1 MSNDLWKPLFRKAI
15 ACLDTLDQHGIKPNW
30 SFGGGTAMMLT
41 YAHRDSK
48 DIDIFVRDPQY
59 LGWLTPRLQDQIQ
72 TITAYTE
79 YNESS
84 NVLKLIMDT
93 GEIDFIVAA
102 PLTKNPYESWQ
113 FEGHDIN
120 RERPVEIVAK
130 KVFYRAD
137 EFAVRDVFDLA
148 CLLEREPGEVMKE
161 EILFRA
167 KQEVLL
173 TRLLVM
179 QKTYKQVVKDM
190 IRVRP
195 GFERLR
201 DVAIDKVF
209 DFYQSMPATSDLDI

>member
-1 MSNDLWKPLFRKAI
+1 MSNDIWKPLFRKAL
-15 ACLDTLDQHGIKPNW
+15 ACLDTLDQHKIKVTW
-30 SFGGGTAMMLT
+30 SFGGGTAMMMT

-48 DIDIFVRDPQY
+48 DVDIFVRDPQY

-72 TITAYTE
+72 TITACIE

-84 NVLKLIMDT
+84 NVLKLVMDT

-102 PLTKNPYESWQ
+102 PLTKNPYEGWV
-113 FEGHDIN
+113 FEGRKIM

-148 CLLEREPGEVMKE
+148 CLLEREPGEVLKE
-161 EILFRA
+161 DAVFRA
-167 KQEVLL
+167 KQDVLL

-179 QKTYKQVVKDM
+179 QKTYKQMAKEK
-190 IRVRP
+190 INIRP

-201 DVAIDKVF
+201 DEAIEKVL
-209 DFYQSMPATSDLDI
+209 DFYQKTPVLEPTP